1 MASRMER
8 FTKSIDQGFVL
19 ACTAVLWR
27 IAQADTGV
35 TLRVGVLTSQVGRS
49 QYPKDLRVA
58 TAI

>member
-1 MASRMER
+1 MGR
-8 FTKSIDQGFVL
+8 FKKSIGQGFVL

-27 IAQADTGV
+27 IAQADTGG
-35 TLRVGVLTSQVGRS
+35 TLRVGVPTSLVGRS